1 MNAILSRKQSAGEII
16 SFSELSKQLVY
27 IRVARFGPLSLSTGS
42 GHSMVLQL
50 YFIRIEQAHIL
61 QNKHHLG
68 FMTVFRDEV
77 MLQPLFQCQIR

>member
-16 SFSELSKQLVY
+16 SFSEHSKQLVY
-27 IRVARFGPLSLSTGS
+27 IRVARFGSLCPGS